1 MKSPAELFVESL
13 SDWPEPM
20 VSTNLTSDDWCD
32 VASIF
37 SNARIDNVD
46 DNVGLSIVGAIESQ
60 SLTIE
65 NFKGNEGLFVFAFNT
80 MMNTRDLDRIKK
92 FHKMHGK
99 SIVDWISSNPDN
111 KKQTDFFQNIFTLKE
126 A

>member
-13 SDWPEPM
+13 TEWPEPM

-37 SNARIDNVD
+37 SNTRIDNVG
-46 DNVGLSIVGAIESQ
+46 DNVGLSIIGAIESQ

-65 NFKGNEGLFVFAFNT
+65 NFKGNEGLFMFAFNT
-80 MMNTRDLDRIKK
+80 MMSTHDIERIKK

-111 KKQTDFFQNIFTLKE
+111 QKQTDFFQNIFTPKE